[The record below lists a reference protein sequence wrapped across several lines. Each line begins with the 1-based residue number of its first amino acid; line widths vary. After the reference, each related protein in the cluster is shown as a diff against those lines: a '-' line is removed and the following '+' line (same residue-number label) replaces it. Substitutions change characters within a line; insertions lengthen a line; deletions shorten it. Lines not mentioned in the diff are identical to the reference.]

1 MSRPPPDRY
10 PLDQSPLYRLR
21 GKGQFETLLDLR
33 WDMVKPLMTA
43 EYYRVWLN
51 DKGREIQQ
59 PIGKLA
65 SVHKRI
71 GDLLSRIELPD
82 YLYSQRGRSYA
93 DNARQHLG
101 NVPLFKTDIHKFYPS
116 TTWMMVYRM
125 FVDDFECAE
134 DVAHS
139 LADVCCYQQR
149 HLPTGS
155 PLSGRIAFFAAR
167 HMFDAIARV
176 AAREQCRM
184 TAYVDDV
191 TFSGDRAT
199 KTLMSEV
206 RQVVHKHGLK
216 TKEKKSRT
224 YAANSPKTVTGA
236 VIAGEEL
243 RLPNERHR
251 KIQQARREL
260 AAATGANKERSQRV
274 LQGRLQEAKQVVR

>member
-1 MSRPPPDRY
+1 MSRPPLDRY

-21 GKGQFETLLDLR
+21 GKGQFEKLLDLR
-33 WDMVKPLMTA
+33 WDMVKPLMDA
-43 EYYRVWLN
+43 DCYRVWLN

-59 PIGKLA
+59 PIRKLA

-71 GDLLSRIELPD
+71 GDLLSRIQLPD

-116 TTWMMVYRM
+116 TTWTMVYRM
-125 FVDDFECAE
+125 FVDDFECA
-134 DVAHS
+134 DDLAHN
-139 LADVCCYQQR
+139 LADICCYQRR

-155 PLSGRIAFFAAR
+155 PLSGRIAFLAAQ
-167 HMFDAIARV
+167 HMFDEIACV
-176 AAREQCRM
+176 ATREQCRM

-199 KTLMSEV
+199 KTLMGEV

-216 TKEKKSRT
+216 TKQKKSRT
-224 YAANSPKTVTGA
+224 YAAPSPKTVTGA
-236 VIAGEEL
+236 VISGEEL

-251 KIQQARREL
+251 KIHQARGEL
-260 AAATGANKERSQRV
+260 AVASGSDKERIQRV
-274 LQGRLQEAKQVVR
+274 LRGRIQEAKQVVR